1 MPSLRAY
8 QILRQLEN
16 LSLSVYTDFHLHQN
30 HSCTSRLLKPGGTFL
45 YMTWQQK
52 QFRLMF
58 LERPGIWDV
67 DVQTVPTAG
76 GQGWDYFLFVG
87 KKK

>member
-1 MPSLRAY
+1 
-8 QILRQLEN
+8 
-16 LSLSVYTDFHLHQN
+16 
-30 HSCTSRLLKPGGTFL
+30 
-45 YMTWQQK
+45 
-52 QFRLMF
+52 MF